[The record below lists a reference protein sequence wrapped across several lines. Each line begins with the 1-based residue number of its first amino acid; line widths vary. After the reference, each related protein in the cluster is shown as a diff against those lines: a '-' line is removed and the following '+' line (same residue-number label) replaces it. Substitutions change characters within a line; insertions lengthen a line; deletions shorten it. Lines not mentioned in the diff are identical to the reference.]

1 MICLALHPQVYIPL
15 PRKHNEDRKTK
26 ISFCKLLDGMEH
38 ELGQIIKLVP
48 FSKDYHSICVFSSQF
63 ITFFYKGITSTDTRS
78 SSKNPNNP
86 EGLSKGNEFES
97 NQHQEPYGTDIIFGA
112 VNNDAEHPYE
122 LTSNR

>member
-1 MICLALHPQVYIPL
+1 
-15 PRKHNEDRKTK
+15 
-26 ISFCKLLDGMEH
+26 MEH

-48 FSKDYHSICVFSSQF
+48 FSKDYHSMCVFF
-63 ITFFYKGITSTDTRS
+63 TIYNIFCKGITSTDTRS

-86 EGLSKGNEFES
+86 DGLSKENEFES
-97 NQHQEPYGTDIIFGA
+97 NQHQERYGTDIIFGA